1 MAGRR
6 KRPEWLHI
14 NKMIPNFLTI
24 LAISAGMSAIRFG
37 LEGRWEHATLA
48 ILAAA
53 ILDALD
59 GRIARILNG
68 ASKFGA
74 ELDSL
79 SDFISFGVA
88 PAMMLYLWAMQDFGR
103 FGWMLTLL
111 FSVSMALR
119 LARFNTMLEDENLPA
134 WTSNFFAGVPA
145 PAAAGLVLM
154 PMILSFLVGD
164 EFFRSPIVVS
174 FYLIGVSGLVV
185 SSIPTF
191 SFKKIKVPSKQV
203 LPFMVVTTAFVAAL
217 VSAPWMTLSGA
228 LIVYLGTIPFSIK
241 TYRKR
246 MERRWR
252 QLQARG
258 TWPIY
263 DRRPL
268 PIRDALLRLSAYRH
282 GYRPR

>member
-1 MAGRR
+1 MAGRH

-37 LEGRWEHATLA
+37 LEDRWEHATLA

-59 GRIARILNG
+59 GRVARILKG

-88 PAMMLYLWAMQDFGR
+88 PAIMLYLWAMQDFGP

-119 LARFNTMLEDENLPA
+119 LARFNTMLEVDNLPT

-154 PMILSFLVGD
+154 PMILSFIVGD
-164 EFFRSPIVVS
+164 EFFRSPFVIS
-174 FYLIGVSGLVV
+174 FYLIGVSALVV

-191 SFKKIKVPSKQV
+191 SFKKIKVPTKQV
-203 LPFMVVTTAFVAAL
+203 LPFMITSTALVAAL
-217 VSAPWMTLSGA
+217 VSIPWMTLSGL
-228 LIVYLGTIPFSIK
+228 LIVYLATIPFSIK
-241 TYRKR
+241 THRKR
-246 MERRWR
+246 LEEE
-252 QLQARG
+252 
-258 TWPIY
+258 PIPAAKPAEDY
-263 DRRPL
+263 P
-268 PIRDALLRLSAYRH
+268 S
-282 GYRPR
+282 

>member
-1 MAGRR
+1 MAGPR

-37 LEGRWEHATLA
+37 LDDRWEPAALA

-59 GRIARILNG
+59 GRIARILKG

-79 SDFISFGVA
+79 ADFLSFGVA
-88 PAMMLYLWAMQDFGR
+88 PAMMLYLWAMHDAGR

-111 FSVSMALR
+111 FTISMALR
-119 LARFNTMLEDENLPA
+119 LARFNTMLEDEDLPS
-134 WTSNFFAGVPA
+134 WTKNFFSGTPA
-145 PAAAGLVLM
+145 PAAAGLVLT
-154 PMILSFLVGD
+154 PMILSFQFGD
-164 EFFRSPIVVS
+164 EFFRQPAVVS
-174 FYLIGVSGLVV
+174 FFLVGVAALVV

-203 LPFMVVTTAFVAAL
+203 LPAMIIVGAFITAL
-217 VSAPWMTLSGA
+217 VSAPWTTLSCV
-228 LIVYLGTIPFSIK
+228 LLVYLGTIPFSVK
-241 TYRKR
+241 MYRRK
-246 MERRWR
+246 MIEEPPP
-252 QLQARG
+252 Q
-258 TWPIY
+258 P
-263 DRRPL
+263 PL
-268 PIRDALLRLSAYRH
+268 EDSDAS
-282 GYRPR
+282 

>member
-37 LEGRWEHATLA
+37 LDNRWEHAALV

-59 GRIARILNG
+59 GRIARILKG

-79 SDFISFGVA
+79 ADFLNFGVV
-88 PAMMLYLWAMQDFGR
+88 PAMMLYLWTMHDWGR
-103 FGWMLTLL
+103 FGWMLVLL
-111 FSVSMALR
+111 FSISMALR
-119 LARFNTMLEDENLPA
+119 LARFNTMQDDEDLPS
-134 WTSNFFAGVPA
+134 WTSNFFTGVPA

-154 PMILSFLVGD
+154 PMILSFQLGD
-164 EFFRSPIVVS
+164 DFFRSPAVVS
-174 FYLIGVSGLVV
+174 FYLIGVSALVV

-191 SFKKIKVPSKQV
+191 SFKKVKVPSNRV
-203 LPFMVVTTAFVAAL
+203 LPLMIIAGAFVTAL
-217 VSAPWMTLSGA
+217 VSAPWTTLSGV
-228 LIVYLGTIPFSIK
+228 LFVYLATIPFSIK

-246 MERRWR
+246 MTEE
-252 QLQARG
+252 
-258 TWPIY
+258 PIV
-263 DRRPL
+263 RTEPEEGS
-268 PIRDALLRLSAYRH
+268 PS
-282 GYRPR
+282 

>member
-1 MAGRR
+1 MAGQR

-24 LAISAGMSAIRFG
+24 LSISAGMSAIRFG
-37 LEGRWEHATLA
+37 LEDRWEHAALA

-59 GRIARILNG
+59 GRIARILKG

-79 SDFISFGVA
+79 ADFISFGVS
-88 PAMMLYLWAMQDFGR
+88 PAMMLYLWSMHDFGR
-103 FGWMLTLL
+103 FGWMLALL

-119 LARFNTMLEDENLPA
+119 LARFNTMLEDHDLPP

-154 PMILSFLVGD
+154 PMILSFQFGD
-164 EFFRSPIVVS
+164 DFFRSPGVVA
-174 FYLIGVSGLVV
+174 FYLIGVSALVV

-191 SFKKIKVPSKQV
+191 SFKKVKVPANRV
-203 LPFMVVTTAFVAAL
+203 LPFMIIAGAFVAAI
-217 VSAPWMTLSGA
+217 VSAPWTTLSGA
-228 LIVYLGTIPFSIK
+228 LLVYLGTIPFSVK

-246 MERRWR
+246 MAEE
-252 QLQARG
+252 
-258 TWPIY
+258 PI
-263 DRRPL
+263 
-268 PIRDALLRLSAYRH
+268 IRTEPAQND
-282 GYRPR
+282 

>member
-1 MAGRR
+1 MSARR

-24 LAISAGMSAIRFG
+24 MAISAGMSAIRFG
-37 LEGRWEHATLA
+37 LQDRWEHAALA

-59 GRIARILNG
+59 GRIARILKG

-74 ELDSL
+74 ELDSR

-88 PAMMLYLWAMQDFGR
+88 PAMMLYLWAMQDAGR
-103 FGWMLTLL
+103 FGWMLALL
-111 FSVSMALR
+111 FSISMALR
-119 LARFNTMLEDENLPA
+119 LARFNTMLEDEDLPP

-154 PMILSFLVGD
+154 PMILSFQLG
-164 EFFRSPIVVS
+164 EEYFRSPGVVA
-174 FYLIGVSGLVV
+174 FFLMGVSALVV

-191 SFKKIKVPSKQV
+191 SFKKIKVPSRRV
-203 LPFMVVTTAFVAAL
+203 LPLMIIAGAFFTAL
-217 VSAPWMTLSGA
+217 VSAPWTTLSGV
-228 LIVYLGTIPFSIK
+228 LIVYLITIPFSVK

-246 MERRWR
+246 MSEEPVSVPEPEEP
-252 QLQARG
+252 G
-258 TWPIY
+258 PV
-263 DRRPL
+263 
-268 PIRDALLRLSAYRH
+268 
-282 GYRPR
+282 

>member
-1 MAGRR
+1 MARLH

-24 LAISAGMSAIRFG
+24 LAISAGMSAIRFS
-37 LEGRWEHATLA
+37 LEDRWEHATLA

-53 ILDALD
+53 VLDALD
-59 GRIARILNG
+59 GRVARILKG

-88 PAMMLYLWAMQDFGR
+88 PAMMLYLWAMQDFGP

-119 LARFNTMLEDENLPA
+119 LARFNTMLEVDNLPA

-145 PAAAGLVLM
+145 PAASGLVLM
-154 PMILSFLVGD
+154 PMILSFIMGD
-164 EFFRSPIVVS
+164 EIFRSPFVIS
-174 FYLIGVSGLVV
+174 FYLISVSALVV

-191 SFKKIKVPSKQV
+191 SFKKIKVPTKRV
-203 LPFMVVTTAFVAAL
+203 LPFMVIATALVAAL
-217 VSAPWMTLSGA
+217 VSAPWMTLSG
-228 LIVYLGTIPFSIK
+228 LLVIYLATIPFSIK

-246 MERRWR
+246 IKEE
-252 QLQARG
+252 
-258 TWPIY
+258 PI
-263 DRRPL
+263 PEVE
-268 PIRDALLRLSAYRH
+268 PAENNLS
-282 GYRPR
+282 

>member
-1 MAGRR
+1 MARR
-6 KRPEWLHI
+6 HKRPEWLHI

-24 LAISAGMSAIRFG
+24 LAISAGMSAIRFS
-37 LEGRWEHATLA
+37 LEDRWEHATLA

-59 GRIARILNG
+59 GRVARILKG

-88 PAMMLYLWAMQDFGR
+88 PAMMLYLWAMQNFGP

-119 LARFNTMLEDENLPA
+119 LARFNTMLEVDNLPTWA
-134 WTSNFFAGVPA
+134 SNFFAGVPA

-154 PMILSFLVGD
+154 PMILSFIVGD
-164 EFFRSPIVVS
+164 EFFRSPFVIS
-174 FYLIGVSGLVV
+174 FYLIGVSALVV

-191 SFKKIKVPSKQV
+191 SFKKIKVPTKQI
-203 LPFMVVTTAFVAAL
+203 LPFMVISTALVAAL
-217 VSAPWMTLSGA
+217 VSAPWMTLSGL
-228 LIVYLGTIPFSIK
+228 LIVYLATIPFSIK

-246 MERRWR
+246 IEEE
-252 QLQARG
+252 
-258 TWPIY
+258 PIPAVKPA
-263 DRRPL
+263 DDDP
-268 PIRDALLRLSAYRH
+268 S
-282 GYRPR
+282 

>member
-37 LEGRWEHATLA
+37 LDNRWEHAALV

-59 GRIARILNG
+59 GRIARILKG

-79 SDFISFGVA
+79 ADFLNFGVV
-88 PAMMLYLWAMQDFGR
+88 PAMMLYLWTMHDWGR
-103 FGWMLTLL
+103 FGWMLVLL
-111 FSVSMALR
+111 FSISMALR
-119 LARFNTMLEDENLPA
+119 LARFNTMQDDEYLPS
-134 WTSNFFAGVPA
+134 WTSNFFTGVPA

-154 PMILSFLVGD
+154 PMILSFQLGD
-164 EFFRSPIVVS
+164 DFFRSPAVVS
-174 FYLIGVSGLVV
+174 FYLIGVSALVV

-191 SFKKIKVPSKQV
+191 SFKKVKVPSNRV
-203 LPFMVVTTAFVAAL
+203 LPLMIIAGAFVTAL
-217 VSAPWMTLSGA
+217 VSAPWTTLSGV
-228 LIVYLGTIPFSIK
+228 LFVYLATIPFSIR

-246 MERRWR
+246 MAEE
-252 QLQARG
+252 
-258 TWPIY
+258 PIV
-263 DRRPL
+263 RTEPEEGS
-268 PIRDALLRLSAYRH
+268 PS
-282 GYRPR
+282 

>member
-1 MAGRR
+1 MAVRH

-37 LEGRWEHATLA
+37 LEEQWENAALA

-59 GRIARILNG
+59 GRVARILKG

-88 PAMMLYLWAMQDFGR
+88 PAMLLYLWAMQHFGP
-103 FGWMLTLL
+103 FGWMLTVL

-119 LARFNTMLEDENLPA
+119 LARFNTMLEVDSLPV

-154 PMILSFLVGD
+154 PMILSFIVGD
-164 EFFRSPIVVS
+164 SFFRSPFVIS
-174 FYLIGVSGLVV
+174 F
-185 SSIPTF
+185 
-191 SFKKIKVPSKQV
+191 
-203 LPFMVVTTAFVAAL
+203 
-217 VSAPWMTLSGA
+217 
-228 LIVYLGTIPFSIK
+228 
-241 TYRKR
+241 
-246 MERRWR
+246 
-252 QLQARG
+252 
-258 TWPIY
+258 
-263 DRRPL
+263 
-268 PIRDALLRLSAYRH
+268 
-282 GYRPR
+282 

>member
-37 LEGRWEHATLA
+37 LEGRWEHAALA

-154 PMILSFLVGD
+154 PLILSFLVGD
-164 EFFRSPIVVS
+164 EFFRSPTVVS

-203 LPFMVVTTAFVAAL
+203 LPFMIVTTAFVAAL

-246 MERRWR
+246 MEEE
-252 QLQARG
+252 
-258 TWPIY
+258 PIPEVKPAE
-263 DRRPL
+263 DDP
-268 PIRDALLRLSAYRH
+268 S
-282 GYRPR
+282 

>member
-1 MAGRR
+1 MPGRR

-37 LEGRWEHATLA
+37 LDDRWEHAALA

-59 GRIARILNG
+59 GRIARILKG

-79 SDFISFGVA
+79 ADFLSFGVA

-103 FGWMLTLL
+103 FGWMLALL

-119 LARFNTMLEDENLPA
+119 LARFNTMLEDDDLPP

-154 PMILSFLVGD
+154 PMILSFQLGD
-164 EFFRSPIVVS
+164 EFFRSPAVVS
-174 FYLIGVSGLVV
+174 FYLIGVSALVV

-191 SFKKIKVPSKQV
+191 SFKKVKVPSNRV
-203 LPFMVVTTAFVAAL
+203 LPLMIVAGAFVTAL
-217 VSAPWMTLSGA
+217 VSAPWTTLSGV
-228 LIVYLGTIPFSIK
+228 LIVYLATIPFSIK

-246 MERRWR
+246 MNEE
-252 QLQARG
+252 
-258 TWPIY
+258 PIIKSEPAEG
-263 DRRPL
+263 DP
-268 PIRDALLRLSAYRH
+268 S
-282 GYRPR
+282 

>member
-1 MAGRR
+1 MMTGRR

-37 LEGRWEHATLA
+37 LEDRWEPAALA

-59 GRIARILNG
+59 GRIARILKG

-88 PAMMLYLWAMQDFGR
+88 PAMMLYLWAMQDVGR

-119 LARFNTMLEDENLPA
+119 LARFNTMLEDEDRPA
-134 WTSNFFAGVPA
+134 WTNNFFAGVPA

-154 PMILSFLVGD
+154 PMILSFQLGD
-164 EFFRSPIVVS
+164 EFFRSPVVVS
-174 FYLIGVSGLVV
+174 IYLVGVSALVV

-191 SFKKIKVPSKQV
+191 SFKKIKVPSNRV
-203 LPFMVVTTAFVAAL
+203 LPAMIIAGAFVTAL
-217 VSAPWMTLSGA
+217 VSAPWTTLSGV
-228 LIVYLGTIPFSIK
+228 LIVYLATIPLSVK

-246 MERRWR
+246 MA
-252 QLQARG
+252 Q
-258 TWPIY
+258 
-263 DRRPL
+263 DPL
-268 PIRDALLRLSAYRH
+268 PKPAPEETEPS
-282 GYRPR
+282 

>member
-37 LEGRWEHATLA
+37 LEDRWEHAALA

-59 GRIARILNG
+59 GRIARILKG

-74 ELDSL
+74 ERDSL

-88 PAMMLYLWAMQDFGR
+88 PAMMLYLWTMHNAGR
-103 FGWMLTLL
+103 FGWMLALL

-119 LARFNTMLEDENLPA
+119 LARFNTMLEDEDLPA
-134 WTSNFFAGVPA
+134 WTSNFFSGVPA

-154 PMILSFLVGD
+154 PMILSFQLGD
-164 EFFRSPIVVS
+164 DFFRSPVVVS
-174 FYLIGVSGLVV
+174 IYLIGVSALIV

-191 SFKKIKVPSKQV
+191 SFKKIKVQSRH
-203 LPFMVVTTAFVAAL
+203 VVPAMIVAGALVTAL
-217 VSAPWMTLSGA
+217 VSAPWTTLSGV
-228 LIVYLGTIPFSIK
+228 LLVYLATIPFSVK

-246 MERRWR
+246 MAEE
-252 QLQARG
+252 
-258 TWPIY
+258 PIPESKSE
-263 DRRPL
+263 DT
-268 PIRDALLRLSAYRH
+268 
-282 GYRPR
+282 

>member
-1 MAGRR
+1 MCALLKKPERVKYGKGEITMQTRR

-24 LAISAGMSAIRFG
+24 MAISAGMSAIRFG
-37 LEGRWEHATLA
+37 LEDRWEHAALA

-59 GRIARILNG
+59 GRIARILKG

-88 PAMMLYLWAMQDFGR
+88 PAMMLYLWAMQDVGR
-103 FGWMLTLL
+103 FGWMLALL
-111 FSVSMALR
+111 FSVCMALR
-119 LARFNTMLEDENLPA
+119 LARFNTMLEDEDLPP

-154 PMILSFLVGD
+154 PMILSFQLGD
-164 EFFRSPIVVS
+164 DFFRSPVVVSIYLIVVS
-174 FYLIGVSGLVV
+174 ALVV

-191 SFKKIKVPSKQV
+191 SFKKVKVPSKQV
-203 LPFMVVTTAFVAAL
+203 VPLMIVAGAFFTAL
-217 VSAPWMTLSGA
+217 VSAPWTTLSCV
-228 LIVYLGTIPFSIK
+228 LIVYLATIPFSVK

-246 MERRWR
+246 MAEEPVRTAERDDSDN
-252 QLQARG
+252 
-258 TWPIY
+258 PEN
-263 DRRPL
+263 
-268 PIRDALLRLSAYRH
+268 
-282 GYRPR
+282 

>member
-37 LEGRWEHATLA
+37 LEDRWEHAALA

-59 GRIARILNG
+59 GRVARILKG

-119 LARFNTMLEDENLPA
+119 LARFNTMLEDENQPT

-203 LPFMVVTTAFVAAL
+203 LPFMIIATAFVAAL
-217 VSAPWMTLSGA
+217 VSAPWMTLSGV
-228 LIVYLGTIPFSIK
+228 LIVYLATIPFSIQ

-246 MERRWR
+246 MEEE
-252 QLQARG
+252 
-258 TWPIY
+258 PI
-263 DRRPL
+263 PEK
-268 PIRDALLRLSAYRH
+268 PAKEETS
-282 GYRPR
+282 

>member
-1 MAGRR
+1 MAGRH

-37 LEGRWEHATLA
+37 LEDRWEHAALS
-48 ILAAA
+48 IFAAA

-59 GRIARILNG
+59 GRVARILKG

-88 PAMMLYLWAMQDFGR
+88 PAMMLYLWAMQDFGP

-119 LARFNTMLEDENLPA
+119 LARFNTMLEVDNLPA

-154 PMILSFLVGD
+154 PMILSFIVGD
-164 EFFRSPIVVS
+164 DFFRSPFLIS
-174 FYLIGVSGLVV
+174 FYLIGVSALVV

-191 SFKKIKVPSKQV
+191 SFKKIKVPTKQV
-203 LPFMVVTTAFVAAL
+203 LPFMVIATALVAAL
-217 VSAPWMTLSGA
+217 VSAPWMTLSGV
-228 LIVYLGTIPFSIK
+228 LIGYLATIPFSIK
-241 TYRKR
+241 NYRKR
-246 MERRWR
+246 TEEE
-252 QLQARG
+252 
-258 TWPIY
+258 PILAAKTAE
-263 DRRPL
+263 DGP
-268 PIRDALLRLSAYRH
+268 S
-282 GYRPR
+282 

>member
-37 LEGRWEHATLA
+37 LEERWEHAALA

-59 GRIARILNG
+59 GRIARILKG

-88 PAMMLYLWAMQDFGR
+88 PAMLLYLWAMQDAGR

-119 LARFNTMLEDENLPA
+119 LARFNTMLEDEDLPP
-134 WTSNFFAGVPA
+134 WTNNFFAGVPA
-145 PAAAGLVLM
+145 PAGAGLALL
-154 PMILSFLVGD
+154 PMILSFQLGD
-164 EFFRSPIVVS
+164 TFFRSPIVVS
-174 FYLIGVSGLVV
+174 LFLIGVAALTV

-191 SFKKIKVPSKQV
+191 SFKKIKVASNR
-203 LPFMVVTTAFVAAL
+203 VVPAMIIAGAFVAAL
-217 VSAPWMTLSGA
+217 VSAPWTTLSA
-228 LIVYLGTIPFSIK
+228 VLFVYLATFPFSVK
-241 TYRKR
+241 TYQKR
-246 MERRWR
+246 MAEE
-252 QLQARG
+252 
-258 TWPIY
+258 PI
-263 DRRPL
+263 
-268 PIRDALLRLSAYRH
+268 IRAETEETET
-282 GYRPR
+282 

>member
-1 MAGRR
+1 MQTRR

-24 LAISAGMSAIRFG
+24 MAISAGMSAIRFG
-37 LEGRWEHATLA
+37 LEDRWEHAALA

-59 GRIARILNG
+59 GRIARILKG

-88 PAMMLYLWAMQDFGR
+88 PAMMLYLWAMQDVGR
-103 FGWMLTLL
+103 FGWMLALL
-111 FSVSMALR
+111 FSVCMALR
-119 LARFNTMLEDENLPA
+119 LARFNTMLEDEDLPP

-154 PMILSFLVGD
+154 PMILSFQLGD
-164 EFFRSPIVVS
+164 DFFRSPVVVSIYLIVVS
-174 FYLIGVSGLVV
+174 ALVV

-191 SFKKIKVPSKQV
+191 SFKKVKVPSKQV
-203 LPFMVVTTAFVAAL
+203 VPLMIVAGAFFTAL
-217 VSAPWMTLSGA
+217 VSAPWTTLSCV
-228 LIVYLGTIPFSIK
+228 LIVYLATIPFSVK

-246 MERRWR
+246 MAEEPVRTAERDDSDN
-252 QLQARG
+252 
-258 TWPIY
+258 PEN
-263 DRRPL
+263 
-268 PIRDALLRLSAYRH
+268 
-282 GYRPR
+282 